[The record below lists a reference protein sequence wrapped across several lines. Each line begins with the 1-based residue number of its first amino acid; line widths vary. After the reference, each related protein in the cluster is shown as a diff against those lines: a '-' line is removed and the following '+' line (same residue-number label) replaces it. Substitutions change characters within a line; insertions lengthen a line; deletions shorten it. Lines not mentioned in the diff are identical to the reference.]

1 MDRAD
6 RRSARPLRTSARVPP
21 NYFAFRWGAY
31 VRRIHHI
38 DAYTVVDDLNELFP
52 EIPAGLASE
61 YPRIVY
67 DLGPEIVPMKPLPN
81 GANYRAARLW
91 AALDLLLTSPS
102 LKAAID
108 ATKARQAAT
117 PDQPE

>member
-1 MDRAD
+1 
-6 RRSARPLRTSARVPP
+6 
-21 NYFAFRWGAY
+21 
-31 VRRIHHI
+31 
-38 DAYTVVDDLNELFP
+38 
-52 EIPAGLASE
+52 
-61 YPRIVY
+61 
-67 DLGPEIVPMKPLPN
+67 MKPLPN

-108 ATKARQAAT
+108 ATKPRQAAA